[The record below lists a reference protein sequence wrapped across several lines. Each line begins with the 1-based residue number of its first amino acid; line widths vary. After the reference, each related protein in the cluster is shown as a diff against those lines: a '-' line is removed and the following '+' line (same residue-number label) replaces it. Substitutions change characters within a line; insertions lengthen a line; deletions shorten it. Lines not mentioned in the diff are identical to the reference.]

1 MVVVKGSTDIA
12 LQTWGRSHVGGGVRE
27 GVAQLRVIAEEAH
40 QQVPRGAAV
49 LRQLGDVPWKEE
61 AVPRNAGVQFADQV
75 GNQRE
80 AYGEGVDVGL
90 EKEQVKN
97 QSYFLVNNR
106 KKKKLLLL
114 ECS

>member
-1 MVVVKGSTDIA
+1 MRKVCDRKKVVLVVVGGTDIA

-40 QQVPRGAAV
+40 QQVPGGAAV
-49 LRQLGDVPWKEE
+49 ARQLGDVPWKEE
-61 AVPRNAGVQFADQV
+61 AVPGNAGVQFADQV

-90 EKEQVKN
+90 KKRTFKN
-97 QSYFLVNNR
+97 QREIIKFIF
-106 KKKKLLLL
+106 
-114 ECS
+114 